1 MKTARC
7 VLCVLCITVL
17 FGCSDKAKELLETAA
32 FEESQSN
39 FPHALEIYQ
48 ELARTYPES
57 REGEIARARIADL
70 KSRQ

>member
-1 MKTARC
+1 MTTARLA
-7 VLCVLCITVL
+7 LCALCITGL
-17 FGCSDKAKELLETAA
+17 LGCSDKAKDLLETAA

-48 ELARTYPES
+48 ELARAYPES
-57 REGEIARARIADL
+57 REAEVARARITDL

>member
-1 MKTARC
+1 MKTARF

-57 REGEIARARIADL
+57 REGKLRGL
-70 KSRQ
+70 GSPT

>member
-1 MKTARC
+1 MKTARL
-7 VLCVLCITVL
+7 VLCALCLTVL

-39 FPHALEIYQ
+39 FSHALEIYQ

-57 REGEIARARIADL
+57 KEGEIARARIVDL